1 MQNKNESKQSTK
13 LWGVIIGLGIFIV
26 SELRSEGGFMTRP
39 VYYFIFVFSLV
50 QLYRLVRQRVR
61 DKSLET
67 SPPKKEPVIEDDEYA
82 FNPED
87 YTW

>member
-1 MQNKNESKQSTK
+1 MQNNKESKQSTK
-13 LWGVIIGLGIFIV
+13 LWGVILGLGIFIV

-61 DKSLET
+61 DKTLAT
-67 SPPKKEPVIEDDEYA
+67 SPPEKATMVEDDEYA